1 MHPFP
6 GGWVCAS
13 GQDRPRA
20 GLSPQ
25 ALPWDREEGR
35 RPGRGAARGRG
46 PVCQSGRRPCSWDKP
61 DSCPELP
68 EPIRKVNHRF
78 SRSLRRGRSW
88 PWGADLHPDLHSASS
103 VWT

>member
-35 RPGRGAARGRG
+35 RRGRGAAPGAGPRVPVGPPALLLGQAGQLPCALEGR
-46 PVCQSGRRPCSWDKP
+46 V
-61 DSCPELP
+61 
-68 EPIRKVNHRF
+68 
-78 SRSLRRGRSW
+78 
-88 PWGADLHPDLHSASS
+88 A
-103 VWT
+103 